1 MIFIMLLD
9 SIETKSDK
17 DYWKNFN
24 LPYPMNLE
32 TNDLVVVVAV
42 DSRFELSMD
51 NHYSSILMMI
61 LGRHHHHHHHQVPI
75 VKTLTIS

>member
-1 MIFIMLLD
+1 MLLD

-17 DYWKNFN
+17 DYWKKNFN

-32 TNDLVVVVAV
+32 TNDLVVVTV

-61 LGRHHHHHHHQVPI
+61 LGRHHHHHHQVPT

>member
-1 MIFIMLLD
+1 
-9 SIETKSDK
+9 
-17 DYWKNFN
+17 
-24 LPYPMNLE
+24 MNLE

-51 NHYSSILMMI
+51 NHYSSIFNDDS
-61 LGRHHHHHHHQVPI
+61 RSSSSSSSVPI